1 MEKSN
6 TYRRSPF
13 FYVGDKFKLV
23 PQLKEN
29 FPTDIDRFIEPFC
42 GGGSVFLNVDAKS
55 YLLNDIDSYMIRL
68 HQFLIASSSQQDIFW
83 EQLKINIEKY
93 NLSATFMGRDI
104 PKEYRKEFV
113 KTYFAKYNKDAYVR
127 MRSDFNDEKN
137 DMMLLYMLLIYG
149 FNRMLRFNA
158 KGDFNLPVGNV
169 DFNKNVVDALNSYF
183 DYVKDKNIQLFNMD
197 FQDFIEKVQPTS
209 KDLVYLDPPYL
220 ITFSEYNK
228 LWNEDS
234 EIRLINYLDE
244 LNARGIRFAVSNVLW
259 HRKRYNGTFNMWAQK
274 YNIVKIKSNYISF
287 NDNTEKDTYEV
298 LVKNY

>member
-1 MEKSN
+1 
-6 TYRRSPF
+6 
-13 FYVGDKFKLV
+13 
-23 PQLKEN
+23 
-29 FPTDIDRFIEPFC
+29 
-42 GGGSVFLNVDAKS
+42 
-55 YLLNDIDSYMIRL
+55 
-68 HQFLIASSSQQDIFW
+68 
-83 EQLKINIEKY
+83 
-93 NLSATFMGRDI
+93 
-104 PKEYRKEFV
+104 
-113 KTYFAKYNKDAYVR
+113 
-127 MRSDFNDEKN
+127 
-137 DMMLLYMLLIYG
+137 LLYMLLIYG